1 METEQYILTIET
13 TDGGEKI
20 WLRLKQADGDH
31 GVGAHITN
39 QAQWIDAT
47 KIKADSVAS
56 LYMAMKASEADSA
69 A

>member
-1 METEQYILTIET
+1 METEQYTLTIET

-39 QAQWIDAT
+39 QSHLRDMT

-56 LYMAMKASEADSA
+56 LYMAMKASEAANA